1 MAFQTR
7 SDLEKCHKE
16 NKNGWDEDEIYFVAD
31 ELRKASD
38 KGYTDTVKE
47 LRRQGKKVVGIGE
60 KKAPKELRDACSE
73 FFEYSCAAEPPVRG
87 GVSHL
92 SRRNEPL

>member
-31 ELRKASD
+31 EL
-38 KGYTDTVKE
+38 
-47 LRRQGKKVVGIGE
+47 
-60 KKAPKELRDACSE
+60 KKAFPELE
-73 FFEYSCAAEPPVRG
+73 FTQVSYCAELLVIKK
-87 GVSHL
+87 
-92 SRRNEPL
+92 

>member
-16 NKNGWDEDEIYFVAD
+16 NKDGWDEDEIYFVVD

-38 KGYTDTVKE
+38 KGYCKKQVKTYIF
-47 LRRQGKKVVGIGE
+47 RQLIDGVK
-60 KKAPKELRDACSE
+60 
-73 FFEYSCAAEPPVRG
+73 FF
-87 GVSHL
+87 L
-92 SRRNEPL
+92 